1 MLSLLKRLLGLGP
14 SVDFKQLMANGAVVV
29 DVRTPEEYR
38 SGHLSGAINIPLD
51 RLQGQLT
58 TLKKK
63 NVPVIAV
70 CRSGARS
77 QAAVEILQ
85 KNGVEAYNGGAW
97 TSLRAKVA

>member
-63 NVPVIAV
+63 NVPVITV

-85 KNGVEAYNGGAW
+85 KNGIEAYNGGAW

>member
-1 MLSLLKRLLGLGP
+1 MLSLLKRLLGIGP

-58 TLKKK
+58 TLKKR
-63 NVPVIAV
+63 NAPVITV

-77 QAAVEILQ
+77 QVAVEVLE
-85 KNGVEAYNGGAW
+85 KNGIEAYNGGAW